1 MIEQKDRMKGAAAM
15 SVFLGQ
21 LPPAE
26 LARLKAEL
34 AETLIANFCYPRFF
48 DHRTNSLRMR
58 PADRSKR
65 QEVWLYLSSIDF
77 TAWNRVDLMS
87 PDFQRQIERLIVY
100 FVQRNR
106 NFFGQQGRKRMPD
119 VRMLIT
125 SCAAQVVDGLRGH
138 LMGRQPSNPPFGSP
152 RPAVS
157 WSTANVSGRPEPS
170 WEQIVS
176 ATMLLQQQIQEV
188 RGEIKAA
195 PVSEVPAAPVPA
207 AAPAPTP
214 VRPQARRRKV
224 EHGLAH
230 VEQEVPPPG
239 PITNGKSAP
248 HVKGDPAP
256 PLAASISIAPPPPS
270 TISTSAPRPT
280 IAAPDPI
287 VPFVEAP
294 TSPTPV
300 IDRLIAA
307 TQTRP
312 PVPEQVQPPASPVP
326 TFPAATQSRVLPHP
340 SQPLPSPQAPPVPHM
355 PSSTEVAASQ
365 TRNAAPAVHE
375 DVAIFEQLRYQL
387 ILWLRIEVIRLGI
400 DITGQTPLQL
410 LEVLRQQNGFDE
422 IRLQIVSTLLN
433 LSNQVINNGQASLFD
448 YKQGMMFYLVHTQR

>member
-1 MIEQKDRMKGAAAM
+1 MIEQKDRMKGTAAM

-58 PADRSKR
+58 PVDRGKR

-77 TAWNRVDLMS
+77 AAWNRVDLMS

-125 SCAAQVVDGLRGH
+125 SCAAQVADGLRGH

-195 PVSEVPAAPVPA
+195 PMSEVPAAPVPA
-207 AAPAPTP
+207 PAPAPTP
-214 VRPQARRRKV
+214 ARPQARRRKV

-256 PLAASISIAPPPPS
+256 PLAASISTALPPPS
-270 TISTSAPRPT
+270 TISTSALRST
-280 IAAPDPI
+280 GAAPDPI

-300 IDRLIAA
+300 IHRLIAA
-307 TQTRP
+307 TQAQP

-326 TFPAATQSRVLPHP
+326 AATQSRILPHP

-355 PSSTEVAASQ
+355 PSTTEVAASQ

-375 DVAIFEQLRYQL
+375 DVAIFEQMRYQL

-400 DITGQTPLQL
+400 DINGQTPLQL